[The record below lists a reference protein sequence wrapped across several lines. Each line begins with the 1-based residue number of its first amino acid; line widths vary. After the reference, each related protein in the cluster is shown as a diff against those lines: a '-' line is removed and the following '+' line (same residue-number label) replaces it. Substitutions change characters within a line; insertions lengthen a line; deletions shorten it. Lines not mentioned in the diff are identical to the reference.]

1 MAKKFGFFNS
11 INGDRKYLASD
22 ISQAFDIGVTTG
34 IKAEENNLKV
44 VVYEGMQVQIQPG
57 SAMIFGHFFM
67 NDEPEIID
75 IDTADAELNRIDRVV
90 VRYDAY
96 TREVNTAVIKGSLA
110 LSPTPPARLE
120 TGEQFDLVLADI
132 YVPAAATVINT
143 SNITDMRDSELCG
156 YIGVKGAVTKFE
168 FESHLADNT
177 KHLVDG
183 SQNLSVFANEQKK
196 YKEIR
201 CDGRIL
207 STNLIAGGK
216 FTTSAKKLIT
226 LGRGNMILVSGMY
239 DYDLG
244 RTFSDVLVAT
254 SFGEVNVLQSAER
267 GFVHS
272 RTYMVDGES
281 LMLAMGNGQYIVV
294 AENIQ
299 HEMYFLGG

>member
-44 VVYEGMQVQIQPG
+44 VAYEGMQVQIQPG

-96 TREVNTAVIKGSLA
+96 TREVNTAVIKGSPA

-168 FESHLADNT
+168 FESHLADYAE
-177 KHLVDG
+177 L
-183 SQNLSVFANEQKK
+183 L
-196 YKEIR
+196 
-201 CDGRIL
+201 
-207 STNLIAGGK
+207 AGGTPYELTLINGWTGTLK
-216 FTTSAKKLIT
+216 VKINKLNQLHIWGMIT
-226 LGRGNMILVSGMY
+226 PGVTDPG
-239 DYDLG
+239 
-244 RTFSDVLVAT
+244 T
-254 SFGEVNVLQSAER
+254 EVAER
-267 GFVHS
+267 IPAQYRVP
-272 RTYMVDGES
+272 VDEIPTIAIPAHTVNGGI
-281 LMLAMGNGQYIVV
+281 MGLAYFGGRLRIYNPAASEVGTNQIRISYI
-294 AENIQ
+294 IQ
-299 HEMYFLGG
+299 GV

>member
-44 VVYEGMQVQIQPG
+44 VAYEGMQVQIQPG
-57 SAMIFGHFFM
+57 SAMIFGHFYM
-67 NDEPEIID
+67 NDEAETIT

-96 TREVNTAVIKGSLA
+96 TREVNTTVIKGSPA

-120 TGEQFDLVLADI
+120 TPEQFDLVLADI

-168 FESHLADNT
+168 FESHLAESASDNVHGLAWSDYT
-177 KHLVDG
+177 ELTLLNGWTG
-183 SQNLSVFANEQKK
+183 SLRVRKNDALEMVFIYGEISPGVTDIGTTITTLSPLHRPARPVALPAQSEVINTGAITGLAIVPSGNLNIYGEAASKIGNYSV
-196 YKEIR
+196 
-201 CDGRIL
+201 RI
-207 STNLIAGGK
+207 NY
-216 FTTSAKKLIT
+216 
-226 LGRGNMILVSGMY
+226 MY
-239 DYDLG
+239 RL
-244 RTFSDVLVAT
+244 
-254 SFGEVNVLQSAER
+254 
-267 GFVHS
+267 
-272 RTYMVDGES
+272 
-281 LMLAMGNGQYIVV
+281 
-294 AENIQ
+294 
-299 HEMYFLGG
+299 